1 VPSPRVPPVERLV
14 LWSARAA
21 WALLPVGAGPA
32 LGHALAETSR
42 PVQVTGS
49 LGAWLVWGTGLV
61 ACLVPT
67 TVSLTVWRLL
77 APGPL
82 AALVVATL
90 HRADGATSIVGLAHA
105 ALVLALVLVGEVG
118 EVFVQGSAYGAER
131 RFPLRAPGPLVLGPL
146 ELGWLLAA
154 AGLMAG
160 PLGLAAKRWW
170 WAAPI
175 SALGAAWAFLFAK
188 RCHRLSRRFLVFVP
202 AGFVVHDHLVLA
214 ETALFRS
221 DEVRG
226 LNLAPAD
233 TEAADAT
240 GKALGPAI
248 EVHVTDGKIVLAGT
262 PGKPGG
268 TGLHVRS
275 VLVSPTRPG
284 RVLAHATDPTVR
296 RR

>member
-1 VPSPRVPPVERLV
+1 MPSPRTPPVERIV
-14 LWSARAA
+14 LWIARAA

-32 LGHALAETSR
+32 LGHALAGASR

-49 LGAWLVWGTGLV
+49 LGAWLVWGVGLV
-61 ACLVPT
+61 ASLVPT
-67 TVSLTVWRLL
+67 TVSLTAWRLL

-90 HRADGATSIVGLAHA
+90 HRADGAASVVGLAHA
-105 ALVLALVLVGEVG
+105 VVVLGLVLAGEVG
-118 EVFVQGSAYGAER
+118 EVFVQGSAYGAEHR
-131 RFPLRAPGPLVLGPL
+131 YPLRAPGPLVVGPVP
-146 ELGWLLAA
+146 LGWLLAA
-154 AGLMAG
+154 AGLLAG
-160 PLGLAAKRWW
+160 PLGLAARRWW
-170 WAAPI
+170 WAVPVT
-175 SALGAAWAFLFAK
+175 ALGAAWAFLFAK
-188 RCHRLSRRFLVFVP
+188 RCHRLARRFLVFVP

-226 LNLAPAD
+226 MRLAPAD

-248 EVHVTDGKIVLAGT
+248 EVHVADAKIVLAGT
-262 PGKPGG
+262 LGKPGG

-275 VLVSPTRPG
+275 LLVSPTRPG
-284 RVLAHATDPTVR
+284 RVLAHAAGR
-296 RR
+296 NWRMR